1 MSSFF
6 CQSSTSMVEYHE
18 RLPIRKE
25 KKKKK
30 KSIVNACV
38 IIVLFIIS
46 SATTLWCLKSELSEN
61 ILYTSKLFSL
71 FWGLYFLIMDLVLIS
86 LF

>member
-1 MSSFF
+1 
-6 CQSSTSMVEYHE
+6 MVEYHV

-25 KKKKK
+25 EKKK
-30 KSIVNACV
+30 KSIVHACV

-61 ILYTSKLFSL
+61 MLYTSKLFSL
-71 FWGLYFLIMDLVLIS
+71 FCGLYFLIMDLAILRIS